1 MTIQGSIERGGGIS
15 DHFELP
21 DPRPGE
27 MTSARVQI
35 KPNVW
40 RHLLWGKDHMIS
52 TGGGAGKLYLKHA
65 RVGQPIDTANLPR
78 IGSSGTLTDAETGVV
93 IKVSRTR

>member
-1 MTIQGSIERGGGIS
+1 MTIQGSIERRGGIT

-27 MTSARVQI
+27 MTSGRVQI
-35 KPNVW
+35 QPNVW
-40 RHLLWGKDHMIS
+40 RHLLWGKDHMIP
-52 TGGGAGKLYLKHA
+52 TGGAGRLYLKYA
-65 RVGQPIDTANLPR
+65 RVGQPIDTADLPR
-78 IGSSGTLTDAETGVV
+78 IGSSGALTDTETGVV